1 MHAARAGAT
10 HARRVFDAMHGLVE
24 HYAHGVR
31 SRWTAGDIDTV
42 VSLFDA
48 IPEPDAMSWNAQK
61 GAHRM
66 IGSSETYKK
75 RSF

>member
-61 GAHRM
+61 GP
-66 IGSSETYKK
+66 
-75 RSF
+75 